1 MVFLQRQLSWSEYN
15 APVHTTFRWVGQDAT
30 QIVTHMT
37 PVNTYTAQASVGD
50 VINSIKNHKS
60 LQAYQ
65 EGGATGLLAFGNGDG
80 GGGAT
85 APMIESLRRCRATAD
100 RSGEL
105 PKVKFGQSVEEF
117 YDDIMSKTEN
127 GATLPTWDGEL
138 YLELHR
144 GTATSHG
151 SIKRGNRKSENLMRE
166 IERVATFASIMSKSY
181 NYPIAAINELWE
193 GGVTQSRCIICSN

>member
-1 MVFLQRQLSWSEYN
+1 VECDTNLPSGEALIRQVLYGQRYFKSRFGNYSTVAWLPDSFGYSSQLPQIYRSAGFDYFFTQKLSWSEFN
-15 APVHTTFRWVGQDAT
+15 SPVHTTFRWVGQDKS

-65 EGGATGLLAFGNGDG
+65 DGGATGLLAFGNGDG

-85 APMIESLRRCRATAD
+85 APMLESLRRCRATAN

-105 PKVKFGQSVEEF
+105 PKVRMGDSVEEF
-117 YDDIMSKTEN
+117 YTDIMAKTDN
-127 GATLPTWDGEL
+127 GANLPTWDGEL
-138 YLELHR
+138 YLECEVILR
-144 GTATSHG
+144 S
-151 SIKRGNRKSENLMRE
+151 
-166 IERVATFASIMSKSY
+166 
-181 NYPIAAINELWE
+181 
-193 GGVTQSRCIICSN
+193 